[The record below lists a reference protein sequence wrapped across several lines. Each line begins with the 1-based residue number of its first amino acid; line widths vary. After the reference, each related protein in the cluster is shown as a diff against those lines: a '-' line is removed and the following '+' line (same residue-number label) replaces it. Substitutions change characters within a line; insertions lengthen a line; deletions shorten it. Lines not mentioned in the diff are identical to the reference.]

1 MAEPLA
7 GLLSPDLAQE
17 FSADYV
23 KQIVDA
29 VQDDNFLVVY
39 HNCGNTAEKPLIL
52 S

>member
-29 VQDDNFLVVY
+29 DRMTTSLWYIITVEIQQ
-39 HNCGNTAEKPLIL
+39 
-52 S
+52 